1 MQIAIVDLG
10 TNSVRFDIHQLRAN
24 KKTHQLYHKK
34 IMIKLG
40 DKVFTT
46 GRLDTKAMQRTVR
59 VFRNFKKTC
68 LKFHVKKVIAV
79 GTSALREA
87 KNSYQLISRIKKQT
101 GISIRIISGSQ
112 EAKLIANGIL
122 AHEIIRRQNFGH
134 IDIGGG
140 SIEISLFKDKKLITP
155 KSFPLGVARLQ
166 QVFLKTIPPSQ
177 EDILKLQLYVYST
190 IKSSFISTKY
200 SNSLVFLGSSGTIRS
215 LAKLTRRQTRL
226 KFLTPEALRDLIY
239 ILSSLSKKQIL
250 KLDGID
256 PSRTEM
262 ILAGAL
268 LLEASMLALNAK
280 QVIPIHSAL
289 REGLLEHYS
298 AK

>member
-1 MQIAIVDLG
+1 
-10 TNSVRFDIHQLRAN
+10 
-24 KKTHQLYHKK
+24 
-34 IMIKLG
+34 
-40 DKVFTT
+40 
-46 GRLDTKAMQRTVR
+46 
-59 VFRNFKKTC
+59 
-68 LKFHVKKVIAV
+68 
-79 GTSALREA
+79 
-87 KNSYQLISRIKKQT
+87 
-101 GISIRIISGSQ
+101 
-112 EAKLIANGIL
+112 
-122 AHEIIRRQNFGH
+122 
-134 IDIGGG
+134 
-140 SIEISLFKDKKLITP
+140 
-155 KSFPLGVARLQ
+155 
-166 QVFLKTIPPSQ
+166 
-177 EDILKLQLYVYST
+177 
-190 IKSSFISTKY
+190 
-200 SNSLVFLGSSGTIRS
+200 SGTIRS

-226 KFLTPEALRDLIY
+226 KFLTPEALRYLIY